1 MLKSNERESAVI
13 KIIGANKDFC
23 VRSVSAVLWMMFVL
37 AAVALAAD
45 AEYRYGDSVV
55 GKMLVALPRA
65 IGFYMF
71 LFSYQLVL
79 AILIGN
85 ALMSES
91 SPAHRIGL
99 GVIYF
104 FTFAV
109 MLLNVLVIRVPVLAF
124 PMLIATPLTCLFCGI
139 YLIARQHY
147 LSGAVASGLSLLTW
161 LPPIMVDLLSHLYC

>member
-1 MLKSNERESAVI
+1 MRESATM
-13 KIIGANKDFC
+13 KIICDHKDFC
-23 VRSVSAVLWMMFVL
+23 IRCASAVLWMMFVL
-37 AAVALAAD
+37 FAVALAAD

-85 ALMSES
+85 ALISES

-99 GVIYF
+99 GGIYF

-109 MLLNVLVIRVPVLAF
+109 MLLNVLVIRFSDLVF
-124 PMLIATPLTCLFCGI
+124 PMQIATPLTCLFCGI
-139 YLIARQHY
+139 YLINRQHY

>member
-37 AAVALAAD
+37 VAVALAAD
-45 AEYRYGDSVV
+45 AECRYGDSLVD
-55 GKMLVALPRA
+55 KMLVELPRA

-85 ALMSES
+85 ALTGENSQ
-91 SPAHRIGL
+91 AHRIGW

-109 MLLNVLVIRVPVLAF
+109 MLLNVLVIRFSDLVF
-124 PMLIATPLTCLFCGI
+124 PMQIATPLTCLLCGI
-139 YLIARQHY
+139 YLIARRNY
-147 LSGAVASGLSLLTW
+147 LSGALVCGLSLLTW

>member
-13 KIIGANKDFC
+13 KIIGAYKDFC

-37 AAVALAAD
+37 VAVALAAD
-45 AEYRYGDSVV
+45 AEYRYGDSIV

-79 AILIGN
+79 AILVGN

-91 SPAHRIGL
+91 SLAHRIGL

-109 MLLNVLVIRVPVLAF
+109 MLLNVLVIRFSDLEF
-124 PMLIATPLTCLFCGI
+124 PMQIATPLTCLFCGI
-139 YLIARQHY
+139 YLINRQHY

-161 LPPIMVDLLSHLYC
+161 LPPIMVNLLSHLYC